1 MYQGVADAT
10 SKSISMT
17 LLKRCWILLAILS
30 LAFAS
35 LPLQAYCE
43 AQTGCCCASVC
54 ECDDCGLSC
63 GFPSSPV
70 PSHNT
75 LPQAVELA
83 SLVGGPT
90 SDLASKPLALHFLPS
105 LDAPER
111 IYTVAAFPPGSLA
124 LTNLPPPSL
133 TCR

>member
-1 MYQGVADAT
+1 MYQGAT
-10 SKSISMT
+10 EATDNLKRMT
-17 LLKRCWILLAILS
+17 LLKRCWILLAFLS

-35 LPLQAYCE
+35 LPLQAYGE
-43 AQTGCCCASVC
+43 AQTGCCCVSVC

-70 PSHNT
+70 HSPNA

-111 IYTVAAFPPGSLA
+111 TYTVTAFPPGSLA